1 MGLEPDSDSYASKSK
16 GEESKAPIV
25 EPKQDFGGFQLGD
38 DDDDDGGYTSESNL
52 GAKVVSKKQSAA
64 AIAVDDKP
72 EPIKLDE

>member
-38 DDDDDGGYTSESNL
+38 DDDDGGYTSESNL